1 MANETRNMNRKVRI
15 SPMGVPG
22 GVARMT
28 WKIGKLEL
36 QNFILTKNSKLYES
50 MHQRK
55 FPLYGITQDMNIII
69 TCYKTGQAWPDRRS
83 GCYGPVLTCFQR
95 DLSALASIR
104 RSPW

>member
-1 MANETRNMNRKVRI
+1 MANETRNNYMNRKVRI
-15 SPMGVPG
+15 SPTGVLG

-55 FPLYGITQDMNIII
+55 FLAIRY
-69 TCYKTGQAWPDRRS
+69 YTGYEYYYHLLQNRS
-83 GCYGPVLTCFQR
+83 GM
-95 DLSALASIR
+95 A
-104 RSPW
+104 